1 MAKLGDLNQIGV
13 PIGFDARKVGAGRM
27 RMNTTGSSEGSAS
40 PSAGAAASGA
50 PADLK
55 APDFSLQAAWRRDK
69 GRDLRPLLRLIPLV
83 KDHPVDAVLG
93 MTFMLISSA
102 AILCIT
108 QGLKWVIDGGFAVR
122 TVEALVRVFL
132 MAGGVA
138 AVLAVS
144 TGLRLYFLIKLGE
157 RVVADLRKLVFKHV
171 LSLDLTHFLKL
182 RTGEVLSRLTADMAI
197 VEAVVGNVV
206 PVAIRNTVTLCGALI
221 WMLLVSPDFTFLVL
235 LMIPVVLTP
244 MLIMSRRLQAL
255 SARAQDRFAE
265 AMGYAGEGLGA
276 IDTVQAFGQEAAV
289 AGRFDTAV
297 ESAFEASRSQVRAR
311 GVLSFLMIGLI
322 SAGMLG
328 LLFRS
333 ALAVIVDHSLTPGAL
348 VQLLGLA
355 FVAANA
361 VKDLSEVWGQI
372 QKASGAAER
381 IVVMM
386 DTTPAI
392 RAPARPEP
400 MPMPARGEVSFE
412 NVRFSYPGR
421 SGPPALNGFSLLARP
436 GERVA
441 LVGPSGAGKSTVL
454 RLLLRFYDP
463 DAGVV
468 RIDGVDL
475 TRADPAEVR
484 ARMALVAQEAP
495 LFSGSAADNIRFG
508 RPNASIDEV
517 RAAALAAQAEGFL
530 DALPQGFETTVG
542 EHAKTLSGGQRQR
555 LAIARALLRRS
566 PILLL
571 DEATSAL
578 DAENERLV
586 QAALHE
592 AMIGRTTLVI
602 AHRLATVL
610 EADRI
615 VVMEAGRVVEEG
627 RHAELLARGG
637 LYARLAR
644 LQFAAQAA

>member
-1 MAKLGDLNQIGV
+1 MNEARSS
-13 PIGFDARKVGAGRM
+13 DAHEGR
-27 RMNTTGSSEGSAS
+27 AP
-40 PSAGAAASGA
+40 PSGLAARDALA
-50 PADLK
+50 L
-55 APDFSLQAAWRRDK
+55 AAWRRDS
-69 GRDLRPLLRLIPLV
+69 GRRLGPLLRLIPLIRA
-83 KDHPVDAVLG
+83 HPADAVLG
-93 MTFMLISSA
+93 MTFMLISSG
-102 AILCIT
+102 AILCLT
-108 QGLKWVIDGGFAVR
+108 QGVRWVIDGGFAVH
-122 TVEALVRVFL
+122 TVAALVRVFL
-132 MAGGVA
+132 LAGAVA
-138 AVLAVS
+138 AVLAVA

-157 RVVADLRKLVFKHV
+157 RVVADLRKQVFRHV
-171 LSLDLTHFLKL
+171 LSLDQTHFLEL

-206 PVAIRNTVTLCGALI
+206 PVAIRNTVTLLGALA
-221 WMLLVSPDFTFLVL
+221 WMVLVSPSFTVLVL
-235 LMIPVVLTP
+235 LLIPFVLAP
-244 MLIMSRRLQAL
+244 MLLIGRRLQSL

-265 AMGYAGEGLGA
+265 AMGYAGEGLA
-276 IDTVQAFGQEAAV
+276 ALDTVQAFGQEDAV
-289 AGRFDTAV
+289 AGRFSAAV
-297 ESAFEASRSQVRAR
+297 ESAFEASRAQVRAR
-311 GVLSFLMIGLI
+311 GLLSFMMILLI
-322 SAGMLG
+322 AGGMLG

-333 ALAVIVDHSLTPGAL
+333 ALEVIVDHSLTPGAL

-361 VKDLSEVWGQI
+361 VKDLSEVWGQV

-381 IVVMM
+381 IVTMM
-386 DTTPAI
+386 DAAPAI
-392 RAPARPEP
+392 RAPDRPEP
-400 MPMPARGEVSFE
+400 MPRPARGEIAFE
-412 NVRFSYPGR
+412 AVRFAYPGR
-421 SGPPALNGFSLLARP
+421 SGPPALDGFSLIARP

-475 TRADPAEVR
+475 TRADPADVR

-508 RPNASIDEV
+508 RPDATPEDV
-517 RAAALAAQAEGFL
+517 RAAALAAQAEGFVS
-530 DALPQGFETTVG
+530 ALPMGFETRVG

-555 LAIARALLRRS
+555 LAIARALIRHS

-586 QAALHE
+586 QQALRE
-592 AMIGRTTLVI
+592 AMRGRTTLVI

-627 RHAELLARGG
+627 RHGDLIARGG

>member
-1 MAKLGDLNQIGV
+1 MNQ
-13 PIGFDARKVGAGRM
+13 P
-27 RMNTTGSSEGSAS
+27 GSQ
-40 PSAGAAASGA
+40 AAATSDG
-50 PADLK
+50 L
-55 APDFSLQAAWRRDK
+55 LQAAWRRDK
-69 GRDLRPLLRLIPLV
+69 GRQLKPLMRLVPLV
-83 KDHPVDAVLG
+83 RAHAVDATLG
-93 MTFMLISSA
+93 MIFMAISSG
-102 AILCIT
+102 AILCLT
-108 QGLKWVIDGGFAVR
+108 AGVRWVIDGGFAVHTLR
-122 TVEALVRVFL
+122 ALVRVFL
-132 MAGGVA
+132 LAGAVA
-138 AVLAVS
+138 AVLAIA

-157 RVVADLRKLVFKHV
+157 RVVADLRKLVFRHV
-171 LSLDLTHFLKL
+171 LGLDLTHFLEL

-206 PVAIRNTVTLCGALI
+206 PVAIRNTMTLIGALA
-221 WMLLVSPDFTFLVL
+221 WMMLVSPNFTFLVL
-235 LMIPVVLTP
+235 LMIPVVLAP

-276 IDTVQAFGQEAAV
+276 IDTVQAFGQEDFV
-289 AGRFDTAV
+289 GGRFDAAV

-311 GVLSFLMIGLI
+311 GLLSFLMILLI
-322 SAGMLG
+322 SGGMLA

-333 ALAVIVDHSLTPGAL
+333 ALAVVIDHSLKPGAL

-355 FVAANA
+355 FLAANA

-381 IVVMM
+381 IVAMM
-386 DTTPAI
+386 DTVPAI
-392 RAPARPEP
+392 RAPDKVLP
-400 MPMPARGEVSFE
+400 MPRPARGEVSFE
-412 NVRFSYPGR
+412 NVRFAYPGR
-421 SGPPALNGFSLLARP
+421 AGPPALNGFSLSARP

-463 DAGVV
+463 DAGAV

-484 ARMALVAQEAP
+484 ERMALVAQEAP

-508 RPNASIDEV
+508 RPGASDEEV
-517 RAAALAAQAEGFL
+517 RVAALAAQADGFIA
-530 DALPQGFETTVG
+530 ALPQGYATTVG

-555 LAIARALLRRS
+555 LAIARALIRHS

-586 QAALHE
+586 QQALQK
-592 AMIGRTTLVI
+592 AMQGRTTLVI

-627 RHAELLARGG
+627 RHADLLARGG
-637 LYARLAR
+637 LYAKLAK
-644 LQFAAQAA
+644 LQFTARAA

>member
-1 MAKLGDLNQIGV
+1 
-13 PIGFDARKVGAGRM
+13 
-27 RMNTTGSSEGSAS
+27 MNTTGSSEGSGGS
-40 PSAGAAASGA
+40 IETAGAGGA
-50 PADLK
+50 LPDPKTKDL
-55 APDFSLQAAWRRDK
+55 SLQSAWRRDK
-69 GRDLRPLLRLIPLV
+69 GRDLRPLLRLVPLV

-93 MTFMLISSA
+93 MTFMLLSSA

-206 PVAIRNTVTLCGALI
+206 PVAIRNTVTLCGALV
-221 WMLLVSPDFTFLVL
+221 WMLLVSPDFTVLVL
-235 LMIPVVLTP
+235 LMIPLVLTP
-244 MLIMSRRLQAL
+244 MLVMSRRLQAL

-381 IVVMM
+381 IVAMM

-392 RAPARPEP
+392 RAPAR
-400 MPMPARGEVSFE
+400 R
-412 NVRFSYPGR
+412 
-421 SGPPALNGFSLLARP
+421 
-436 GERVA
+436 
-441 LVGPSGAGKSTVL
+441 
-454 RLLLRFYDP
+454 
-463 DAGVV
+463 
-468 RIDGVDL
+468 
-475 TRADPAEVR
+475 
-484 ARMALVAQEAP
+484 
-495 LFSGSAADNIRFG
+495 
-508 RPNASIDEV
+508 
-517 RAAALAAQAEGFL
+517 
-530 DALPQGFETTVG
+530 
-542 EHAKTLSGGQRQR
+542 
-555 LAIARALLRRS
+555 
-566 PILLL
+566 
-571 DEATSAL
+571 
-578 DAENERLV
+578 
-586 QAALHE
+586 
-592 AMIGRTTLVI
+592 
-602 AHRLATVL
+602 
-610 EADRI
+610 
-615 VVMEAGRVVEEG
+615 
-627 RHAELLARGG
+627 
-637 LYARLAR
+637 
-644 LQFAAQAA
+644 

>member
-1 MAKLGDLNQIGV
+1 MSNSGPSDAQRLESAV
-13 PIGFDARKVGAGRM
+13 PGPL
-27 RMNTTGSSEGSAS
+27 TGESAT
-40 PSAGAAASGA
+40 
-50 PADLK
+50 L
-55 APDFSLQAAWRRDK
+55 AAWRRDS
-69 GRDLRPLLRLIPLV
+69 GRRIEPLLRLIPLIRA
-83 KDHPVDAVLG
+83 HPADAILG
-93 MTFMLISSA
+93 MTFMLISSG
-102 AILCIT
+102 AILCLT
-108 QGLKWVIDGGFAVR
+108 QGVRWVIDGGFAVR
-122 TVEALVRVFL
+122 TVAALVRVFL
-132 MAGGVA
+132 LAGAVA
-138 AVLAVS
+138 GVLAVA

-157 RVVADLRKLVFKHV
+157 RVVADLRKQVFRHV
-171 LSLDLTHFLKL
+171 LRLDLTHFVDL
-182 RTGEVLSRLTADMAI
+182 RTGEVLSRLTADMTI
-197 VEAVVGNVV
+197 VETVVGNVV
-206 PVAIRNTVTLCGALI
+206 PVAIRNTVTLLGALI
-221 WMLLVSPDFTFLVL
+221 WMLLVSPSFTGLVL
-235 LMIPVVLTP
+235 LLIPVVLTP
-244 MLIMSRRLQAL
+244 MLFIGRRLQSL
-255 SARAQDRFAE
+255 SARAQDRFAR

-276 IDTVQAFGQEAAV
+276 LDTVQAFGQEDAV
-289 AGRFDTAV
+289 AARFNAAV
-297 ESAFEASRSQVRAR
+297 ESAFEASRAQIRAR
-311 GVLSFLMIGLI
+311 GLLSFLMILLI
-322 SAGMLG
+322 AGGMLG

-333 ALAVIVDHSLTPGAL
+333 ALEVIVDHRLTPGAL

-361 VKDLSEVWGQI
+361 VKDLSEVWGQV

-381 IVVMM
+381 IVAMM
-386 DTTPAI
+386 DATPAI

-400 MPMPARGEVSFE
+400 MPKPARGEIAFQD
-412 NVRFSYPGR
+412 VRFAYPGR
-421 SGPPALNGFSLLARP
+421 TGPPALDGFSLIARP

-463 DAGVV
+463 DGGVV
-468 RIDGVDL
+468 RVDGVDL

-508 RPNASIDEV
+508 RPEATIPEV
-517 RAAALAAQAEGFL
+517 RAAALSAQAEGFL
-530 DALPQGFETTVG
+530 SALPQGFETRVG

-555 LAIARALLRRS
+555 LAIARALIRHS

-586 QAALHE
+586 QQALRE
-592 AMIGRTTLVI
+592 AMRGRTTLVI

-627 RHAELLARGG
+627 RHGDLVARGG

-644 LQFAAQAA
+644 LQFAAEAA

>member
-1 MAKLGDLNQIGV
+1 MNQSHN
-13 PIGFDARKVGAGRM
+13 PESSRAAR
-27 RMNTTGSSEGSAS
+27 
-40 PSAGAAASGA
+40 PSLTALVKEEALRS
-50 PADLK
+50 
-55 APDFSLQAAWRRDK
+55 AWRRDK
-69 GRDLRPLLRLIPLV
+69 GRDLKPLLRLVPFVRGHPL
-83 KDHPVDAVLG
+83 DAILG
-93 MTFMLISSA
+93 MTFMLISSG
-102 AILCIT
+102 AIL
-108 QGLKWVIDGGFAVR
+108 GLSAGLRWVIDGGFAVKS
-122 TVEALVRVFL
+122 VPALVRVFL

-138 AVLAVS
+138 GVLAVA

-157 RVVADLRKLVFKHV
+157 RVVADLRRMVFRHV
-171 LSLDLTHFLKL
+171 LGLDLGHFLKL

-206 PVAIRNTVTLCGALI
+206 PVAIRNAATLTGALV
-221 WMLLVSPDFTFLVL
+221 WMMVVSPDFTFLVL

-244 MLIMSRRLQAL
+244 MLIMSRRLAAL

-276 IDTVQAFGQEAAV
+276 IDTVQAFGQEEAV
-289 AGRFDTAV
+289 SGRFNHAV
-297 ESAFEASRSQVRAR
+297 EQAFEASRAQVRAR
-311 GVLSFLMIGLI
+311 GTLSFLMILLI
-322 SAGMLG
+322 AGGMLG

-333 ALAVIVDHSLTPGAL
+333 ALAVIVDHTLTPGAL

-355 FVAANA
+355 FIAANA
-361 VKDLSEVWGQI
+361 VKDLSEVWGQV

-381 IVVMM
+381 IVAMM
-386 DTTPAI
+386 DTNPVIA
-392 RAPARPEP
+392 APARPEP
-400 MPMPARGEVSFE
+400 MPKPARGEVGFE
-412 NVRFSYPGR
+412 NVRFAYPGR
-421 SGPPALNGFSLLARP
+421 AGPPALNGFSLLARP

-463 DAGVV
+463 DQGSV
-468 RIDGVDL
+468 RVDGVDL
-475 TRADPAEVR
+475 TRADPAELR
-484 ARMALVAQEAP
+484 ARMSLVAQEAP
-495 LFSGSAADNIRFG
+495 LFSGTAADNIRFG
-508 RPNASIDEV
+508 RPEASDAEV
-517 RAAALAAQAEGFL
+517 RAAARAAQAEGFL
-530 DALPQGFETTVG
+530 DALPHGFDTIVG

-555 LAIARALLRRS
+555 LAIARALIRRS

-592 AMIGRTTLVI
+592 AMHGRTTLVI

-615 VVMEAGRVVEEG
+615 VVMDAGRVVEEG
-627 RHAELLARGG
+627 RHAELIARGG

-644 LQFAAQAA
+644 LQFAAEAA

>member
-1 MAKLGDLNQIGV
+1 MNQSHN
-13 PIGFDARKVGAGRM
+13 PESSRAAR
-27 RMNTTGSSEGSAS
+27 
-40 PSAGAAASGA
+40 PSLTALVKEEALRS
-50 PADLK
+50 
-55 APDFSLQAAWRRDK
+55 AWRRDK
-69 GRDLRPLLRLIPLV
+69 GRDLKPLLRLVPFVRGHPL
-83 KDHPVDAVLG
+83 DAILG
-93 MTFMLISSA
+93 MTFMLISSG
-102 AILCIT
+102 AIL
-108 QGLKWVIDGGFAVR
+108 GLSAGLRWVIDGGFAVKS
-122 TVEALVRVFL
+122 VPALVRVFL

-138 AVLAVS
+138 GVLAVA

-157 RVVADLRKLVFKHV
+157 RVVADLRRMVFRHV
-171 LSLDLTHFLKL
+171 LGLDLGHFLKL

-206 PVAIRNTVTLCGALI
+206 PVAIRNTATLTGALV
-221 WMLLVSPDFTFLVL
+221 WMMVVSPDFTFLVL

-244 MLIMSRRLQAL
+244 MLIMSRRLASL
-255 SARAQDRFAE
+255 SAHAQDRFAE

-276 IDTVQAFGQEAAV
+276 IDTVQAFGQEDAV
-289 AGRFDTAV
+289 SGRFNHAV
-297 ESAFEASRSQVRAR
+297 EEAFEASRAQVRAR
-311 GVLSFLMIGLI
+311 GTLSFLMILLI
-322 SAGMLG
+322 AAGMLG

-333 ALAVIVDHSLTPGAL
+333 ALAVIVDHTLTPGAL

-355 FVAANA
+355 FIAANA
-361 VKDLSEVWGQI
+361 VKDLSEVWGQV

-381 IVVMM
+381 IVAMM
-386 DTTPAI
+386 DTNPVIA
-392 RAPARPEP
+392 APARPEP
-400 MPMPARGEVSFE
+400 MPKPARGEVSFE
-412 NVRFSYPGR
+412 NVRFAYPGR
-421 SGPPALNGFSLLARP
+421 AGPPALNGFSLLARP

-463 DAGVV
+463 DQGSV
-468 RIDGVDL
+468 RVDGVDL
-475 TRADPAEVR
+475 TRADPAELR
-484 ARMALVAQEAP
+484 ARMSLVAQEAP
-495 LFSGSAADNIRFG
+495 LFSGTAADNIRFG
-508 RPNASIDEV
+508 RPEASDAEV
-517 RAAALAAQAEGFL
+517 RAAARAAQAEGFL
-530 DALPQGFETTVG
+530 DALPHGFDTIVG

-555 LAIARALLRRS
+555 LAIARALIRRS

-592 AMIGRTTLVI
+592 AMHGRTTLVI

-615 VVMEAGRVVEEG
+615 VVMDAGRVVEEG
-627 RHAELLARGG
+627 RHAELIAKGG

-644 LQFAAQAA
+644 LQFAAEAA